1 MTLHIA
7 YCEEKDFDT
16 EKNAQEN
23 ITIVTSGEV
32 GTASRARVNASGH
45 VDQLDRQYG
54 LLSICATALTI
65 DNAWVALGGSIT
77 VAVANGGAPGIIYEF
92 LASSVY
98 YGFVAMSIAELASSI
113 PSAGGVYH
121 WSLVAGGKY
130 GRSIAAP
137 LTQTLTYRAG
147 LINFY
152 GWLFGLASGILI
164 PANVVVQMYVVF
176 HPDVLVQPW
185 HIFVAFVL
193 INWFCCLTVIFFNR
207 YMPAL
212 QRFGLF
218 MIIVGGL
225 VTIIVLASA
234 KSHASASFVFTDWE
248 NGTGWP
254 GGVAFLTG
262 MLNGAFAIGTPD
274 SVTHMAEELPHPR
287 RDLPKAVAAQILL
300 GALTG
305 FVYAVALMFS
315 ITDLDAVLT
324 SNGSFP
330 LAVVYAQATGNKAG
344 TFGLLLIVLLS
355 VMPANIGGFITTGRI
370 YWALA
375 RDNVTPF
382 SSFFSQASA
391 LLSCPVPATVF
402 CAILTTAFGAVQLGS
417 KTALADLGGSF
428 IILSTTSYAMA
439 ILPHLLSGRKNVPQG
454 PFWMGRAGFFVNTMS
469 VLLIVFTNVIFCL
482 PYALPATVPAM
493 NYNSVILIGCVAL
506 TTFWWI
512 IHGRTQYPGPCLPHL
527 DAAGHKIDD
536 EI

>member
-1 MTLHIA
+1 MADTIA
-7 YCEEKDFDT
+7 YREEKDFDT

-23 ITIVTSGEV
+23 ATIVMSGEV
-32 GTASRARVNASGH
+32 VTEGRARVNASGH

-77 VAVANGGAPGIIYEF
+77 IAVTNGGAPGIIYEF
-92 LASSVY
+92 LASS
-98 YGFVAMSIAELASSI
+98 LASSI
-113 PSAGGVYH
+113 PSAGGGDPY
-121 WSLVAGGKY
+121 
-130 GRSIAAP
+130 SIASP
-137 LTQTLTYRAG
+137 LTQALTYRAG

-152 GWLFGLASGILI
+152 GWMIGLAAIVMI

-176 HPDVLVQPW
+176 HPDVLVQLFSAVAY
-185 HIFVAFVL
+185 FVAFFV
-193 INWFCCLTVIFFNR
+193 INWICSLTVIFFNR
-207 YMPAL
+207 FMPAL
-212 QRFGLF
+212 QRFGVF

-248 NGTGWP
+248 NATGWS

-287 RDLPKAVAAQILL
+287 RDLPRAVAAQIFL

-305 FVYAVALMFS
+305 FVYVVALMFS

-344 TFGLLLIVLLS
+344 TFGLLLIVFLS
-355 VMPANIGGFITTGRI
+355 VMICCIGGFITTGRI

-382 SSFFSQASA
+382 SSFFSQVSA
-391 LLSCPVPATVF
+391 RLSCPVPATLF

-417 KTALADLGGSF
+417 KTALSDLGGSF
-428 IILSTTSYAMA
+428 VILSTTSYAMA

-454 PFWMGRAGFFVNTMS
+454 PFWMGRAGFFVNTIS
-469 VLLIVFTNVIFCL
+469 VLLIVFTNVMFCL

-493 NYNSVILIGCVAL
+493 NYNSVILVGCVVL

-512 IHGRTQYPGPCLPHL
+512 IHGRTQYPGPRLPHL
-527 DAAGHKIDD
+527 DAVGHKIDD

>member
-1 MTLHIA
+1 MADTIA
-7 YCEEKDFDT
+7 YREEKDFDT

-23 ITIVTSGEV
+23 ATIVMSGEV
-32 GTASRARVNASGH
+32 FTAGRARVNASGH

-77 VAVANGGAPGIIYEF
+77 IAVTNGGAPGIIYEF

-98 YGFVAMSIAELASSI
+98 YGFVATSIAELASSI
-113 PSAGGVYH
+113 PSAGG
-121 WSLVAGGKY
+121 
-130 GRSIAAP
+130 
-137 LTQTLTYRAG
+137 G

-152 GWLFGLASGILI
+152 GWMIGLAAIVMI

-176 HPDVLVQPW
+176 HPDVLVQLFSAVAYFRGV
-185 HIFVAFVL
+185 FV
-193 INWFCCLTVIFFNR
+193 INWICSLTVIFFNR
-207 YMPAL
+207 LMPAL
-212 QRFGLF
+212 QRFGVF
-218 MIIVGGL
+218 MIMVGGL

-248 NGTGWP
+248 NATGWS

-287 RDLPKAVAAQILL
+287 RDLPKAIAAQIFL

-305 FVYAVALMFS
+305 FVYVVALMFS

-344 TFGLLLIVLLS
+344 TFGLLLIVFLS
-355 VMPANIGGFITTGRI
+355 VMICCIGGFITTGRI

-391 LLSCPVPATVF
+391 RLSCPVPATLF

-417 KTALADLGGSF
+417 KTALSDLGGSF
-428 IILSTTSYAMA
+428 VILSTTSYAMA

-454 PFWMGRAGFFVNTMS
+454 PFWMGRAGFFVNTIS
-469 VLLIVFTNVIFCL
+469 VLLIVFTNVMFCL

-493 NYNSVILIGCVAL
+493 NYNSVILVGCVVL

-512 IHGRTQYPGPCLPHL
+512 IHGRTQYPGPRLPHL
-527 DAAGHKIDD
+527 DAVGHKIDD

>member
-1 MTLHIA
+1 MTET
-7 YCEEKDFDT
+7 YCILRGKGLGHGEECPK
-16 EKNAQEN
+16 
-23 ITIVTSGEV
+23 
-32 GTASRARVNASGH
+32 
-45 VDQLDRQYG
+45 
-54 LLSICATALTI
+54 ALRERYYRDEWR

-92 LASSVY
+92 LA
-98 YGFVAMSIAELASSI
+98 FARL
-113 PSAGGVYH
+113 
-121 WSLVAGGKY
+121 L
-130 GRSIAAP
+130 R
-137 LTQTLTYRAG
+137 
-147 LINFY
+147 
-152 GWLFGLASGILI
+152 
-164 PANVVVQMYVVF
+164 MYVVF

-193 INWFCCLTVIFFNR
+193 INWICCLTVIFFNGTCR
-207 YMPAL
+207 VAEIWTVHDHRGGVWSPL
-212 QRFGLF
+212 STGR
-218 MIIVGGL
+218 GGL
-225 VTIIVLASA
+225 EGSQ
-234 KSHASASFVFTDWE
+234 FV
-248 NGTGWP
+248 
-254 GGVAFLTG
+254 TG

-287 RDLPKAVAAQILL
+287 TDLPKAVAAQILL

-305 FVYAVALMFS
+305 FVYVVALMFS
-315 ITDLDAVLT
+315 VTDLDAVLN

-330 LAVVYAQATGNKAG
+330 LAVVYSQATGNKAG

-355 VMPANIGGFITTGRI
+355 IMIAIFGGFITAGRI

-382 SSFFSQASA
+382 SSFFSQVSA
-391 LLSCPVPATVF
+391 LFSCPVPATLF
-402 CAILTTAFGAVQLGS
+402 CAILTTALGAVQLGS

-439 ILPHLLSGRKNVPQG
+439 ILPHILSGRKNVPQG

-512 IHGRTQYPGPCLPHL
+512 IHGRTQYPGPRLPHL
-527 DAAGHKIDD
+527 DAAGHKVDD

>member
-1 MTLHIA
+1 MTDHIA

-23 ITIVTSGEV
+23 TTIVTSGEV

-92 LASSVY
+92 LASSIY
-98 YGFVAMSIAELASSI
+98 YGFIAMSISELASSI

-130 GRSIAAP
+130 GRV
-137 LTQTLTYRAG
+137 LGFFTG

-152 GWLFGLASGILI
+152 GWLFGLASGVLI

-185 HIFVAFVL
+185 HIFVVFVL
-193 INWFCCLTVIFFNR
+193 INWICCLTVIFFNR

-287 RDLPKAVAAQILL
+287 TDLPKAIAAQILL

-305 FVYAVALMFS
+305 SVYAVALMFS
-315 ITDLDAVLT
+315 ITDLDAVLN

-355 VMPANIGGFITTGRI
+355 IMIAVFGGFITTGRV

-382 SSFFSQASA
+382 SSFFSQVSA
-391 LLSCPVPATVF
+391 LLSCPVPATLF
-402 CAILTTAFGAVQLGS
+402 CAILTTAL
-417 KTALADLGGSF
+417 ALADLGGSF

-439 ILPHLLSGRKNVPQG
+439 ILPHILSGRKNVPQG

-512 IHGRTQYPGPCLPHL
+512 IHGRTQYPGPRLPHL

>member
-1 MTLHIA
+1 MAEAIA
-7 YCEEKDFDT
+7 YREEKDFDT
-16 EKNAQEN
+16 EKNAQESA
-23 ITIVTSGEV
+23 TIVMSGEV

-45 VDQLDRQYG
+45 IDQLDRQYG

-65 DNAWVALGGSIT
+65 DSAWVALGGSIT
-77 VAVANGGAPGIIYEF
+77 IAVTNGGAPGIIYEF

-98 YGFVAMSIAELASSI
+98 YGFVATSIAELASSI

-121 WSLVAGGKY
+121 WSSVAGGKY
-130 GRSIAAP
+130 GRV
-137 LTQTLTYRAG
+137 LGFFTG

-152 GWLFGLASGILI
+152 GWMFGLAAIVMI

-185 HIFVAFVL
+185 HIFVAFFI
-193 INWFCCLTVIFFNR
+193 INWICCLIVIFFNR
-207 YMPAL
+207 FMPAL

-218 MIIVGGL
+218 MIIAGGL

-248 NGTGWP
+248 NATGWS
-254 GGVAFLTG
+254 GWVAFLTG

-287 RDLPKAVAAQILL
+287 RDLPWAIAAQIFL

-305 FVYAVALMFS
+305 FVYVVALMFS
-315 ITDLDAVLT
+315 IIDLDAVLT

-330 LAVVYAQATGNKAG
+330 LAMVYAQATGNKAG
-344 TFGLLLIVLLS
+344 TFGLLLIVFLS
-355 VMPANIGGFITTGRI
+355 VMICCIGGFITTGRI

-391 LLSCPVPATVF
+391 RLSCPVPATLF
-402 CAILTTAFGAVQLGS
+402 CAILTTAFGAIQLGS
-417 KTALADLGGSF
+417 KTALSDLGGSF
-428 IILSTTSYAMA
+428 VILSTTSYAMA

-454 PFWMGRAGFFVNTMS
+454 PFWMGRAGFFVNTIS
-469 VLLIVFTNVIFCL
+469 VLLIVFTNMMFCL

-493 NYNSVILIGCVAL
+493 NYNSVILVGCVAL
-506 TTFWWI
+506 TMFWWI
-512 IHGRTQYPGPCLPHL
+512 IHGRTQYPGPRLPHL
-527 DAAGHKIDD
+527 DAVGHKIDD

>member
-113 PSAGGVYH
+113 PSAGRVYH

-130 GRSIAAP
+130 RRVLGFF
-137 LTQTLTYRAG
+137 TG

-506 TTFWWI
+506 TRFWWI
-512 IHGRTQYPGPCLPHL
+512 IHGRTLYPGPCLPHL

>member
-1 MTLHIA
+1 MA
-7 YCEEKDFDT
+7 PSPGR
-16 EKNAQEN
+16 
-23 ITIVTSGEV
+23 TSSLCLPV
-32 GTASRARVNASGH
+32 STASRARVNASGH
-45 VDQLDRQYG
+45 IDQLDRQYG
-54 LLSICATALTI
+54 LLSICATAALTI
-65 DNAWVALGGSIT
+65 GNNAWVALGGSIT
-77 VAVANGGAPGIIYEF
+77 VAVANG
-92 LASSVY
+92 
-98 YGFVAMSIAELASSI
+98 AMSIAELASSI

-121 WSLVAGGKY
+121 WSSVAGGNY
-130 GRSIAAP
+130 GRSIASL

-152 GWLFGLASGILI
+152 GWLFALASGVLI

-193 INWFCCLTVIFFNR
+193 
-207 YMPAL
+207 
-212 QRFGLF
+212 
-218 MIIVGGL
+218 
-225 VTIIVLASA
+225 ASA

-254 GGVAFLTG
+254 GGVAFVTG

-287 RDLPKAVAAQILL
+287 TDLPKAVAAQILL
-300 GALTG
+300 AG
-305 FVYAVALMFS
+305 FVYVVALMFS
-315 ITDLDAVLT
+315 VTDLDAVLN

-330 LAVVYAQATGNKAG
+330 LAVA
-344 TFGLLLIVLLS
+344 
-355 VMPANIGGFITTGRI
+355 GRI

-382 SSFFSQASA
+382 SSFFSQVSA
-391 LLSCPVPATVF
+391 LFSCPVPATLF
-402 CAILTTAFGAVQLGS
+402 CAILTTALGAVQVGS

-439 ILPHLLSGRKNVPQG
+439 ILPHILSGRKNVPQG

-512 IHGRTQYPGPCLPHL
+512 IHGRTQYPGPPPLIRKEFSKT
-527 DAAGHKIDD
+527 AVKFEKILVRY
-536 EI
+536 